1 MERRHILA
9 EGRVQGVGFRYFVR
23 TKAIQYGLSGYVK
36 NLDNGMVEME
46 VQGPTEK
53 IEKLISDLRNGG
65 NMFIHVERLYIEQME
80 NKKESEFIIR
90 Y

>member
-23 TKAIQYGLSGYVK
+23 TKAIQYGLAGYVK

-53 IEKLISDLRNGG
+53 IEKLISELKNGG
-65 NMFIHVERLYIEQME
+65 NMFIHVERLHIEQME
-80 NKKESEFIIR
+80 NKKESDFSIR